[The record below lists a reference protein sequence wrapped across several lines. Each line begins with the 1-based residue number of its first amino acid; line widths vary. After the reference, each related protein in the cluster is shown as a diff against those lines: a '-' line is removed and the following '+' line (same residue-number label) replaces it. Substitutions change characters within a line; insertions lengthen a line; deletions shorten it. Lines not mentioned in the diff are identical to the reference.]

1 MSDEQQEVGNLSYS
15 QGIGASPLAGLTVG
29 ELLDRTAARYPERP
43 ALIAR
48 HQNKRY
54 TYHEFLREVERAA
67 RGLLRLGIQKGER
80 VGIWSTNYAEWVIT
94 QFAVAKIGAIL
105 VNLNPAYGT
114 VEFEHA
120 LQQSACSTLFMT
132 RGFRK
137 RDYPSI
143 LFEICPEAAHSVPGA
158 LQSAK
163 LPHLR
168 NLIFIGDTRA
178 LQHDSL
184 ERSAANGRGRSR
196 RRLAGPRRDAG
207 I

>member
-1 MSDEQQEVGNLSYS
+1 M
-15 QGIGASPLAGLTVG
+15 GLTVG
-29 ELLDRTAARYPERP
+29 ELLDRTATRYPERP

-120 LQQSACSTLFMT
+120 LQQSGCSTLFLT
-132 RGFRK
+132 RGFRG

-158 LQSAK
+158 LNPPSCLTCA
-163 LPHLR
+163 
-168 NLIFIGDTRA
+168 I
-178 LQHDSL
+178 
-184 ERSAANGRGRSR
+184 
-196 RRLAGPRRDAG
+196 
-207 I
+207 